1 MANNTANIGF
11 SLKGALL
18 NTFSTK
24 LTFWKVVGLIIVAVG
39 LYSLY
44 IRFVEGLG
52 EVSNLTDAWPWGLWI
67 GMDVVSGVG
76 LAAGGFTICAVAH
89 IFNIHR
95 FEALTKPAILTAFL
109 GYVLVV
115 VALMIDLG
123 RPYNIW
129 RPLFEGNFHSV
140 LFEVAMCV
148 MTYTTVL
155 LFEFSSV
162 ALKKFKDHKILGKIY
177 FIVNKLII
185 PLVILG
191 VVLSTLHQSSLG
203 SLYLIVPTKMH
214 PLWWSPYL
222 PVFFYLSA
230 IAVGFSMVTFE
241 GYLSAR
247 AFNHGI
253 KRNLITEIMRI
264 SAVVLGLTFILKFV
278 DLAMADKLPLLV
290 KPVSETAMFWL
301 EVAIGTVIPIVIMS
315 NKKLAHDRFWLFM
328 ASVSVV
334 GGFLLNRM
342 NVSITS
348 LVRSSNGSYFPSFT
362 EISIT
367 MMLVV
372 IAIWVFTF
380 IVRNFP
386 VFEEHVDHDH
396 PEESPVAASTE
407 NAGKGN

>member
-1 MANNTANIGF
+1 MANNSF

-39 LYSLY
+39 LYAVY
-44 IRFVEGLG
+44 VRFTQGLG
-52 EVSNLTDAWPWGLWI
+52 EVSNLSDAWPWGLWI
-67 GMDVVSGVG
+67 GFDVVSGVG

-162 ALKKFKDHKILGKIY
+162 ALKKFEDHKILGKVY
-177 FIVNKLII
+177 VIVNKLII

-203 SLYLIVPTKMH
+203 SLYLIVPTKMY

-230 IAVGFSMVTFE
+230 VAVGFSMVAFE

-264 SAVVLGLTFILKFV
+264 SVIVLGLTFILKFV
-278 DLAMADKLPLLV
+278 DLALSDKLHLLV
-290 KPVSETAMFWL
+290 APVSETAMFWL
-301 EVAIGTVIPIVIMS
+301 EVAIGTIIPIAIMM
-315 NKKLAHDRFWLFM
+315 NKRMSHDRFWLFM
-328 ASVSVV
+328 TSAFVV

-342 NVSITS
+342 NVSVTS
-348 LVRSSNGSYFPSFT
+348 LVRNSDVSYFPSLT
-362 EISIT
+362 EASVT
-367 MMLVV
+367 LMLVV
-372 IAIWVFTF
+372 VAIWVFTF
-380 IVRNFP
+380 IVKNFP
-386 VFEEHVDHDH
+386 VFEEHVDHDN
-396 PEESPVAASTE
+396 PETNSIAVGTGS
-407 NAGKGN
+407 AGKNK